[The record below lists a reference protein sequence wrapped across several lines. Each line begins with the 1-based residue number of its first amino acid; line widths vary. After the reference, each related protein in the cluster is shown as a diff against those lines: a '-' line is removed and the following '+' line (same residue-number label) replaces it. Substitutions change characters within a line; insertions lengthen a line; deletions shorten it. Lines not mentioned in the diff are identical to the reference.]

1 MLSESKTREV
11 LKYLHE
17 QRRSVSKYSITQFIG
32 GDWDSRE
39 RNLDY
44 LINMGFIE
52 YTLVSG
58 HPMYS
63 ISDKGLKLIGEK
75 GVLDII
81 RTSKKSNKV
90 KEWKQEKMEKLVQS
104 INEKPGQTIREL
116 MGEND
121 SLSSVYKLLE
131 ELCEDEKIGKGKKG
145 NKNVYYPTSHV
156 PEKTTKKDT
165 SPPPIETDDN
175 TPTIMDEVKD
185 TPTEIEAPV
194 NENDNDN
201 KFTIGKIL
209 DLVWPHCYK
218 VDILKKNG
226 LKNMKNDSVISQFTT
241 HDEMIK
247 VYMNLPEPLKEKA
260 IPTIQRQGRKKI
272 QLNIPVPE

>member
-1 MLSESKTREV
+1 MISETKTREV
-11 LKYLHE
+11 LEYLE
-17 QRRSVSKYSITQFIG
+17 KQGRSVSKYAITQIIG

-39 RNLDY
+39 RNLEY
-44 LINMGFIE
+44 LINIGFVDYNFI
-52 YTLVSG
+52 TG
-58 HPMYS
+58 HGMYS
-63 ISDKGLKLIGEK
+63 ISEKGLKLIGKER
-75 GVLDII
+75 VSNMS
-81 RTSKKSNKV
+81 RTKTVNKV
-90 KEWKQEKMEKLVQS
+90 QEWKQGKLEKLLQS

-116 MGEND
+116 MDEKD
-121 SLSSVYKLLE
+121 SLSSVYNLLE
-131 ELCEDEKIGKGKKG
+131 ELYEEGKVEKGKKG

-165 SPPPIETDDN
+165 SPPPLEKDDN
-175 TPTIMDEVKD
+175 TPTRMEEVKD
-185 TPTEIEAPV
+185 TPSEIESPV
-194 NENDNDN
+194 NENGTDD

-218 VDILKKNG
+218 VNIVKKNG
-226 LKNMKNDSVISQFTT
+226 LKNMENDSVISQFTN

-247 VYMNLPEPLKEKA
+247 VYLNLPKPLKERA